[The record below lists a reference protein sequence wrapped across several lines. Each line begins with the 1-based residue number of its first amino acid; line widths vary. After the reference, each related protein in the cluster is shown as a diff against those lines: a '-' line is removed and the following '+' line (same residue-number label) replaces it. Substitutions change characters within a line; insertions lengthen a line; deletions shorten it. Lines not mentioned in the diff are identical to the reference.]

1 MMQRG
6 VPAPDSLRAALDSV
20 FAQSAYRWEA
30 PRDPFAF
37 VARAWNAARDW
48 IDRMQAQNPMLVR
61 ALWWALLAVLALILL
76 HAAWIAF
83 RTFRGAHAP
92 EDARSPGRTIV
103 PRDAAWYRREAD
115 RLASQGRYAE
125 ALQADFLRLV
135 LELDALRLLRF
146 HPSRTPN
153 EYVADPALPAG
164 ARAPFGILVR
174 ALYRY
179 AFAGAP
185 CGAAE
190 FAQWRTEA
198 AADRYARAH

>member
-1 MMQRG
+1 MTQRG

-20 FAQSAYRWEA
+20 FAQSAYQWEA

-37 VARAWNAARDW
+37 IARAWNAARDW
-48 IDRMQAQNPMLVR
+48 IASMQEQNPMLVR
-61 ALWWALLAVLALILL
+61 ALWWVLLAVLALILL
-76 HAAWIAF
+76 HAAWIAM

-92 EDARSPGRTIV
+92 EDARSPGRTAIQ
-103 PRDAAWYRREAD
+103 RDAAWYRCEAD
-115 RLASQGRYAE
+115 RLASQERYTE

-135 LELDALRLLRF
+135 LELDARRLLHF

-179 AFAGAP
+179 AFAGVP
-185 CGAAE
+185 CGAVE
-190 FAQWRTEA
+190 FAQWRRDA
-198 AADRYARAH
+198 ASDRYARAH